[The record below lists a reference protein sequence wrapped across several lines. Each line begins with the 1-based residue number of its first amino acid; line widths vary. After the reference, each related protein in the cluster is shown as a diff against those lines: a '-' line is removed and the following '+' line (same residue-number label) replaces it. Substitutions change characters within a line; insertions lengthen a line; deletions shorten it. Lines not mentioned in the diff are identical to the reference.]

1 MRLGAFAGDIFRSFE
16 TFGTRP
22 LSAMTEHLDVKGLV
36 ITSPGN
42 VSIQRFSLPKRDEY
56 VQVKVDACG
65 LCTWEQR
72 VYKGVKPTYPFWG
85 GHEVC
90 GTVYH
95 DNAGTL
101 KSGERVALALMRR
114 CGECD
119 YCKKGLNNHCAYV
132 HPEAAEAV
140 PNGPRGLS
148 DMMLVPSYKVFRL
161 GPNVPVEVG
170 ALVEPLAC
178 VIRSVDKG
186 QLTFGN
192 TAVVIGGGSMGLIH
206 TALLKMLGCHVIVC
220 DDDPRR
226 AVSAG
231 ADAVLPPNGCREEI
245 DHLTSGRGADA
256 VFCTAGGVD
265 AIQLAVAVA
274 SRGGR
279 IVLYQSIRGSALSSV
294 DMNDV
299 HYREIQIKGTISQT
313 IDDFQRAASL
323 VSTAPNFLN
332 FLTTEMVNAER
343 GKDAFDKA
351 VSHSANRV
359 LVSFA

>member
-1 MRLGAFAGDIFRSFE
+1 MTQPRDGDGLE
-16 TFGTRP
+16 
-22 LSAMTEHLDVKGLV
+22 VKGLV

-42 VSIQRFSLPKRDEY
+42 VSIQRFGLPRRQEH

-85 GHEVC
+85 GHELC
-90 GTVYH
+90 GTVCH
-95 DNAGTL
+95 VNADNAGTL
-101 KSGERVALALMRR
+101 KAGERVALALMRR
-114 CGECD
+114 CGKCH

-132 HPEAAEAV
+132 QPETVESV
-140 PNGPRGLS
+140 PHGPRGLS

-161 GPNVPVEVG
+161 DPNVPVEAG

-186 QLTFGN
+186 RVIAGN
-192 TAVVIGGGSMGLIH
+192 TALVIGGGTMGLIH
-206 TALLKMLGCHVIVC
+206 TALLKRVGCRVIVC
-220 DDDPRR
+220 DDDSESRRR

-231 ADAVLPPNGCREEI
+231 ADAVVPSDDRCREHI
-245 DHLTSGRGADA
+245 DHLTASHGVDA
-256 VFCTAGGVD
+256 VFCTAGGVR
-265 AIQLAVAVA
+265 AIQLAVTVA

-279 IVLYQSIRGSALSSV
+279 IVLYQSIRDSALSLL
-294 DMNDV
+294 DMNDL
-299 HYREIQIKGTISQT
+299 HYREIHISGTISQT

-323 VSTAPNFLN
+323 ISSAPNFLN
-332 FLTTEMVNAER
+332 CLTTEMVNAER

-351 VSHSANRV
+351 VSHCANRV
-359 LVSFA
+359 LVSFT

>member
-1 MRLGAFAGDIFRSFE
+1 MTQQVEEDRLE
-16 TFGTRP
+16 
-22 LSAMTEHLDVKGLV
+22 VKGLV
-36 ITSPGN
+36 ITSAGN
-42 VSIQRFSLPKRDEY
+42 VSVQRFSLPRREED

-90 GTVYH
+90 GTVYQ
-95 DNAGTL
+95 DSTGTL
-101 KSGERVALALMRR
+101 QAGERVALALMRR

-119 YCKKGLNNHCAYV
+119 YCKTGLNNHCAYV
-132 HPEAAEAV
+132 HPEVTEVV

-148 DMMLVPSYKVFRL
+148 DMMLVPPYKVFRL
-161 GPNVPVEVG
+161 GSNVPVEVG

-186 QLTFGN
+186 QVTFGN

-220 DDDPRR
+220 DDDPESRRR
-226 AVSAG
+226 AASAG
-231 ADAVLPPNGCREEI
+231 ADEVLSLESREQI

-256 VFCTAGGVD
+256 VFCTAGGVG
-265 AIQLAVAVA
+265 AIQLAVSVA

-279 IVLYQSIRGSALSSV
+279 IVLYQSIRGSALSSL

-299 HYREIQIKGTISQT
+299 HYREIQINGTISQT
-313 IDDFQRAASL
+313 IDDFHRAASL

-351 VSHSANRV
+351 ISHRANRV
-359 LVSFA
+359 LVSFE